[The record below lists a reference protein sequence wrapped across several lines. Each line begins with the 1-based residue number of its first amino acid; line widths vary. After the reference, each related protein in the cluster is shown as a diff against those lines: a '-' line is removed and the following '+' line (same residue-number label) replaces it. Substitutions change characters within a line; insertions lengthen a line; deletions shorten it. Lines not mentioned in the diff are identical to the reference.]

1 MYWNRTTPIRNGST
15 VVLQLKPC
23 PTTLPV
29 TAAFCSA
36 AAVMPVYFGRFA
48 SKLARWTNSSP
59 KTHMTTHDSRPMT
72 PRPVTMRWK
81 RRVGWMTTSRIRAIT
96 TSAAIIPGQPVTL
109 PPEVNQPLA
118 RLKKPA
124 PVPIPMMSP
133 LIWMLCS
140 TMGISKAMIASEAKT
155 SVNDS
160 TQARKGPIPG
170 ISRLVKT

>member
-1 MYWNRTTPIRNGST
+1 MTIRWN
-15 VVLQLKPC
+15 
-23 PTTLPV
+23 
-29 TAAFCSA
+29 
-36 AAVMPVYFGRFA
+36 
-48 SKLARWTNSSP
+48 
-59 KTHMTTHDSRPMT
+59 
-72 PRPVTMRWK
+72 
-81 RRVGWMTTSRIRAIT
+81 RRVGWTTTSRIRPIT

-109 PPEVNQPLA
+109 PPEVNQPFA

-133 LIWMLCS
+133 LIWVLCS
-140 TMGISKAMIASEAKT
+140 TIGISKAIIASEAKT